1 MVQVINQS
9 VCGGIAGRR
18 PTQHQKA
25 LSFITMQ
32 EVFMRLLRNMLML

>member
-18 PTQHQKA
+18 PNATP
-25 LSFITMQ
+25 
-32 EVFMRLLRNMLML
+32 